1 MPPYFSE
8 ERTTVFDTDVQ
19 KMRMT
24 GALIMQSPVIRIL
37 CGMYNTDVCHAVCQ
51 RTTFTVLTLP
61 SA

>member
-1 MPPYFSE
+1 MYK
-8 ERTTVFDTDVQ
+8 